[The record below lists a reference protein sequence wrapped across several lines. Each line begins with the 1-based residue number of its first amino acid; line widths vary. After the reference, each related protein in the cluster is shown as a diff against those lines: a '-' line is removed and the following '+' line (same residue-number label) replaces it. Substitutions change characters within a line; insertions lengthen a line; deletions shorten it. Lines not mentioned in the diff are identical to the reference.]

1 MKNNIITL
9 MICLTLVF
17 AMASLVDAKII
28 NKCDFNTI
36 DTGINNLLNKINSN
50 TNYTDFIA
58 NSNYSAVK
66 VVIDRTHTY
75 YFIYDSEAKQAKQV
89 EGAQENFTI
98 KATCKQIEKVIKD
111 SSSDSPKL
119 NRAILNRIPMKV
131 KSNLIGQCF
140 KTEWCTNKILG
151 K

>member
-1 MKNNIITL
+1 MKNSTITL
-9 MICLTLVF
+9 MICLTLVL
-17 AMASLVDAKII
+17 AMTSLVEAKRT
-28 NKCDFNTI
+28 NKCDFNVI
-36 DTGINNLLNKINSN
+36 DTGMDNLLNKINSN

-66 VVIDRTHTY
+66 VVIDKKNIY
-75 YFIYDSEAKQAKQV
+75 YFVYDNKTNKAKKV
-89 EGAQENFTI
+89 EYAQENFTI

-111 SSSDSPKL
+111 SGSDSPKL

-131 KSNLIGQCF
+131 KSNLVGQCF
-140 KTEWCTNKILG
+140 KTEWCMNKILG